1 MLRLMRTRKKP
12 KNKEVYRLGLAPTG
26 AFPFSFIIL
35 KEDCILEDYK
45 PNSNV
50 SKRKSENKNEIE
62 HRVDK
67 LDGIGN
73 VKVKKKSSFKKFV
86 GSFINEDA
94 ENVGTYLVR
103 DILIPS
109 LQKAFYEMITNG
121 SEIMIFGSTGKKKTR
136 SPGTYYSYNS
146 IWDDRHDRDY
156 DRDRERE
163 RSRISYDLD
172 DIIFDNRND
181 AEEVLIA
188 MDKIRERYDGIVTV
202 LDLFDIVGKPARH
215 TDNKYGWTSLK
226 NAGVER
232 VRDGYV
238 LRLPRPMPID

>member
-1 MLRLMRTRKKP
+1 M
-12 KNKEVYRLGLAPTG
+12 
-26 AFPFSFIIL
+26 
-35 KEDCILEDYK
+35 EDYK
-45 PNSNV
+45 PNSNM
-50 SKRKSENKNEIE
+50 SKRSKNEDKNIE

-67 LDGIGN
+67 LDSIGD
-73 VKVKKKSSFKKFV
+73 VKVKKKSGFKKFV
-86 GSFINEDA
+86 ASFINEDA

-121 SEIMIFGSTGKKKTR
+121 SEIMIFGSTGKKKMR

-146 IWDDRHDRDY
+146 IWDDRRRDRDY
-156 DRDRERE
+156 DMERE
-163 RSRISYDLD
+163 RSRINYDLD
-172 DIIFDNRND
+172 DIIFENRND
-181 AEEVLIA
+181 AEEVLIT

-232 VRDGYV
+232 VRDGYI
-238 LRLPRPMPID
+238 LKLPRPMPID